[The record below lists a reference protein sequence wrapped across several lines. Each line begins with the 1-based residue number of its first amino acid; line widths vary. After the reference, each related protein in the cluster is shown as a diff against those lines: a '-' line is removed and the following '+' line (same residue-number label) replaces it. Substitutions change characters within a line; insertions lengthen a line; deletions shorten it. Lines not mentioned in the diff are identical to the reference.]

1 MPDAHLQR
9 SVKHRE
15 RPGRRLS
22 WILAVWFTFEV
33 ILSIL
38 FLCLGDYYAL
48 EWLLN

>member
-1 MPDAHLQR
+1 MPDIHLQR

-22 WILAVWFTFEV
+22 WILAVWITCEV

-38 FLCLGDYYAL
+38 FLFLGVFYAL